1 MSARIRARG
10 LAALALLAAAALA
23 LSACGGSDEGA
34 TTSAQPG
41 APDSDAMAEFQS
53 CMEENG
59 ASLPDMG
66 SGVAPSGTP
75 PTGAPPTGTDSGQP
89 PQLDEDTQA
98 AMEACSDLMPA
109 APDGAPGGIPS
120 TGSS

>member
-1 MSARIRARG
+1 MSTRIRGRA

-41 APDSDAMAEFQS
+41 APSSDAMAEFQS

-66 SGVAPSGTP
+66 SGAPPSGTP
-75 PTGAPPTGTDSGQP
+75 PTDSSPSAGGEP

-98 AMEACSDLMPA
+98 AMEACSDLMPS
-109 APDGAPGGIPS
+109 PPEGAPSGVPFSGAS
-120 TGSS
+120 